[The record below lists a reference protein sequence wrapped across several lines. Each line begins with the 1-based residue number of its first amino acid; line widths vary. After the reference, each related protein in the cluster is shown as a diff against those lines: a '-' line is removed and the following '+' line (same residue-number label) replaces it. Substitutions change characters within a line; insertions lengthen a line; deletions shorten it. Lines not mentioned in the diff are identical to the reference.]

1 MVSRMGD
8 VRGERPRAGAAV
20 AHRDKRRRHTLPPKA
35 PAVLAALQPSAVLL
49 AATLLAAVLLLP
61 TWAGRAAGEPNFF
74 EQRKIEAQALEGFRR
89 VITLW
94 QEEVYFELYDFGMA
108 ATKARI
114 SREDFAQRMVELSWV
129 PRGELNAEHLK
140 AHYRFRTV
148 VYITVRIPYRHKFN
162 SEERFSKDQT
172 LVMVQEEGRWRIDLI
187 ALIRSPYSGV

>member
-1 MVSRMGD
+1 M
-8 VRGERPRAGAAV
+8 ERAGAAV
-20 AHRDKRRRHTLPPKA
+20 AHRDKRRRHTLPPKV

-49 AATLLAAVLLLP
+49 AATLLAATLLLP

-129 PRGELNAEHLK
+129 PQGELNPKFLK
-140 AHYRFRTV
+140 SRFRFRTM
-148 VYITVRIPYRHKFN
+148 VYVSARVQYRHKFN
-162 SEERFSKDQT
+162 PDRTFFKDHTFLLLEEKGS
-172 LVMVQEEGRWRIDLI
+172 WRVDLI
-187 ALIRSPYSGV
+187 QLVRAPFA